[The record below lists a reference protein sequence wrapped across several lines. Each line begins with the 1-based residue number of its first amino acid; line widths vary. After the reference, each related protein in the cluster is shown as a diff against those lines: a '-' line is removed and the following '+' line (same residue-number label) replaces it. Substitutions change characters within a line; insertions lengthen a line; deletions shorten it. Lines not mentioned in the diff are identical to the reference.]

1 MEFNYKQF
9 KYKAFQFLSIVEML
23 HPNTKQGFSEKR
35 KKKGLRAWALH
46 CFVFGKCLEITRKSN
61 NTISETNK

>member
-23 HPNTKQGFSEKR
+23 HPNTR
-35 KKKGLRAWALH
+35 LW
-46 CFVFGKCLEITRKSN
+46 CVWM
-61 NTISETNK
+61 

>member
-23 HPNTKQGFSEKR
+23 YSNTRLMNLIF
-35 KKKGLRAWALH
+35 LTWI
-46 CFVFGKCLEITRKSN
+46 FT
-61 NTISETNK
+61 TISHIKSIFLFAFEGFGENEDGMQ

>member
-23 HPNTKQGFSEKR
+23 HPNTRLAKD
-35 KKKGLRAWALH
+35 
-46 CFVFGKCLEITRKSN
+46 
-61 NTISETNK
+61 

>member
-23 HPNTKQGFSEKR
+23 HPNTWLGYV
-35 KKKGLRAWALH
+35 L
-46 CFVFGKCLEITRKSN
+46 VF
-61 NTISETNK
+61 